1 MKSEGIYEE
10 IHARLVVRSEVGG
23 HGLAAARVL
32 DSHLPWLKLNAVFL
46 GFVDDRVTKIVVG
59 VKSLKADARSN
70 LRRNV
75 PQVRLQFEI
84 GDLTG
89 SNLPT
94 DRNGQRKNGHPQEN
108 FGSSTQNNALHLLSN
123 AFYCELARSGS
134 LGYFPVANWIA

>member
-1 MKSEGIYEE
+1 MKSEGIYEQ
-10 IHARLVVRSEVGG
+10 IHARLVVRSEVSGY
-23 HGLAAARVL
+23 GLAVGRVL
-32 DSHLPWLKLNAVFL
+32 DSHLPWLKLNVVFF
-46 GFVDDRVTKIVVG
+46 GFVDDRVAKIVVG

-75 PQVRLQFEI
+75 PHVRLQFEI